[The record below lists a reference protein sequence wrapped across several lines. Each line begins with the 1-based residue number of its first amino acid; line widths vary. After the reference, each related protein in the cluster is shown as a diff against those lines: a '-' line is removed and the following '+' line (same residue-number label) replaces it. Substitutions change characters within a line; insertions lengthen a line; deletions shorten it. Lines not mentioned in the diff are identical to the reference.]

1 MGIIMRLTKQIMV
14 AVASTALCAG
24 ALASSGDH
32 VLFAQQNSVAWFQ
45 ETEQALMNAI
55 AVGDKAPWDKVLD
68 PRAILITEE
77 GEVITKADFLKN
89 LRPLPQGLAGG
100 IAVKELSVEEFGSMA
115 VARFLAD
122 EWETVFGQR
131 ITTKYRITDTFRRE
145 GSSWKLVASH
155 ASVVTADPPAQAVD
169 KTDWPAFAG
178 DYQLLPNGWTFH
190 VVLRDGELYGGR
202 DPNDLRRMI
211 PMAPNAFVRAG
222 TLGEW
227 IFVQGRDRKPTQILN
242 LRKFEPLV
250 WMRVAN

>member
-1 MGIIMRLTKQIMV
+1 MRLTRARQIAI
-14 AVASTALCAG
+14 AVNVIVGLAAALSLSARG
-24 ALASSGDH
+24 S
-32 VLFAQQNSVAWFQ
+32 LFAQQKVPWFQ
-45 ETEQALMNAI
+45 ETEQALMDAI
-55 AVGDKAPWDKVLD
+55 AIGDKAPWDRVMD
-68 PRAILITEE
+68 PRAVITTEE

-89 LRPLPQGLAGG
+89 LRPLPAGLTGG
-100 IAVKELSVEEFGSMA
+100 IAVKELTVEEFGAIA
-115 VARFLAD
+115 VVRFLAD

-131 ITTKYRITDTFRRE
+131 ITTKYRITDTCRRD
-145 GSSWKLVASH
+145 GASWKLVASH

-178 DYQLLPNGWTFH
+178 DYRLLPNGWTFH
-190 VVLRDGELYGGR
+190 VVLRDGELHGGR

-227 IFVQGRDRKPTQILN
+227 IFVPARDGKPAQILN

-250 WMRVAN
+250 WTKVGN